1 MKRRNTMSNHWTKEQ
16 EEALDARGQNL
27 LLSAAAGSGKTAVL
41 TERIIR
47 LVEDPKSHTDI
58 NELLVLTFTKAAASE
73 MKARVSKALS
83 DALKKA
89 DEADDEPRI
98 HHLEKQVSLL
108 GSAQISTLDSYFQ
121 SIIRQYFYLLDLDP
135 KVRIL
140 SDENEEFL
148 LEEEVLSEV
157 LEKWY
162 AQGNPDFLDTVDL
175 FADRYQDRILKQ
187 MVAKIYHFS
196 CSLPFPEDWL
206 SHLPD
211 RYRIPEGSSMDDLPW
226 DRPVLDHLISL
237 SRKIADSYRQMF
249 AIMGRNKAAEAVYGE
264 QLSNEYSFF
273 SMVSS
278 AKTWKDWFHLPS
290 FTFGT
295 MKSMTS
301 RQAAAFHYAKSKDF
315 TESDD
320 AKAIKDLRNDIKA
333 IWNDQVL
340 SFTQVPE
347 SQWISETAA
356 MLPVVTV
363 LSRLALDF
371 AKALKERKK
380 QEGLMDFN
388 DMEHYALDILVDR
401 ENPDFTPEKAALF
414 PSEAALSIRRK
425 YKEVMIDEYQDTN
438 GVQDLITALVSNG
451 KNRFMVGDLK
461 QSIYRFRQADP
472 TIFMDKYL
480 HFSSDK
486 DSPSHRIDLNRN
498 FRSDA
503 AILSSINF
511 IFRQIMT
518 RDTLELDYGD
528 AEALYA
534 GRHEEPRPDTYAGGS
549 VSIELIDQ
557 AGIKEGDAPDELK
570 DMEKIM
576 LEGRLIAKRIHEIMD
591 HGTVMEKSG
600 AFRPARYG
608 DMVILLRSIA
618 GKGPVLMKVLEE
630 NGIPAI
636 SDKEEDFMKNGDV
649 EILWALLK
657 LLDNPLQDLAAAAVL
672 RSFFVGLDEKDLTLL
687 HLRQEEEKQP
697 HLWPVLPLPG
707 VLSEEKE
714 EKLRHFLAFFKTWRE
729 EAMQDGTAPLLRRI
743 LTDTEYLTWLSGL
756 PGGEWRVNHVL
767 AFYQL
772 ALARD
777 STPSSG
783 LYSFLDYLSK
793 LHKEDREFKSVS
805 TNAMADA
812 VHIMTIHKSKGL
824 EFPVVFLADTKK
836 GFNLRDTQQT
846 AICHKTLGLGIQY
859 YDKKHRVRWPSL
871 YWCSVKEA
879 SKAESLAEEARL
891 LYVAMTRARDKLFIV
906 GTCKDLSKDLDGWT
920 ASLATADEGTLVSPL
935 PSHIAANG
943 KCYLDWIMPAAL
955 RHRTMKQAWETAK
968 RVPSYRDDAPSD
980 HSLFHFTDTKQ
991 ENLLTEEEKASL
1003 RAEGEKAM
1011 LPQIEEKK
1019 AEDRLAAFFSHLPK
1033 SWPDW
1038 MDRQLTWTYSHPGA
1052 VNTPAKLTAT
1062 AAVHLR
1068 ELAEYA
1074 ASDEP
1079 PEASAILAGDEK
1091 EGLSA
1096 DYAQPP
1102 AFLSGEGEKYE
1113 GTSFGTLMH
1122 KAMEMLDFTKLP
1134 PSEDAIRAALEQLVQ
1149 SKVFTEEEGSILLSH
1164 RKRNNPIHALLT
1176 FAKGPLAEKMKEAKD
1191 IKKEMPFSILLPA
1204 RSFYP
1209 DCEEGEKIFLQGV
1222 MDCLL
1227 EFDKDFLIIDY
1238 KTDHTMTE
1246 EELKNHYKI
1255 QLQVYGEAAEK
1266 LLGKPVSHLY
1276 LWSFTYGK
1284 AIEVEKPEMRDKE

>member
-1 MKRRNTMSNHWTKEQ
+1 MSNHWTKEQ

-41 TERIIR
+41 TERIVR
-47 LVEDPKSHTDI
+47 LVEDPDSHTDI

-83 DALKKA
+83 DVLKEA
-89 DEADDEPRI
+89 DKADDERRI
-98 HHLEKQVSLL
+98 HHLEKQISLL

-162 AQGNPDFLDTVDL
+162 AEGNPDFLDTVDL
-175 FADRYQDRILKQ
+175 FADRYQDRTLKQ
-187 MVAKIYHFS
+187 MVAKIFHFS

-206 SHLPD
+206 SHLPHAYD
-211 RYRIPEGSSMDDLPW
+211 IPEGASMDDLPW
-226 DRPVLDHLISL
+226 DRPVLSHLISL
-237 SRKIADSYRQMF
+237 SRKISDSYRQMF
-249 AIMGRNKAAEAVYGE
+249 AIMDRNKAAQAVYGE
-264 QLSNEYSFF
+264 QLSNEYSYF
-273 SMVSS
+273 SVVSS
-278 AKTWKDWFHLPS
+278 IKTWKDWFRLPS
-290 FTFGT
+290 FAFGRMSS
-295 MKSMTS
+295 MKPK
-301 RQAAAFHYAKSKDF
+301 QAAAFHYAKTSDF
-315 TESDD
+315 TKSAD
-320 AKAIKDLRNDIKA
+320 AKTIIDLRQGAKDTWTKDI
-333 IWNDQVL
+333 L
-340 SFTQVPE
+340 PFTQVPE

-356 MLPVVTV
+356 MKPVVTV
-363 LSRLALDF
+363 LSKLALDF
-371 AKALKERKK
+371 ARALRQRKK

-401 ENPDFTPEKAALF
+401 ENPEFTPEKAALF
-414 PSEAALSIRRK
+414 PSEAALAIRRK

-438 GVQDLITALVSNG
+438 GVQELITALVSNG
-451 KNRFMVGDLK
+451 KNRFMVGDIK

-480 HFSSDK
+480 HFSPEK
-486 DSPSHRIDLNRN
+486 ESPSHRIDLNRN

-528 AEALYA
+528 TEALYA
-534 GRHEEPRPDTYAGGS
+534 GRHEDPRPDTYAGGS
-549 VSIELIDQ
+549 VSIDLIDK
-557 AGIKEGDAPDELK
+557 AGIREGEAPEELK
-570 DMEKIM
+570 DMETIVM
-576 LEGRLIAKRIHEIMD
+576 EGRLIARRIHEIMD
-591 HGTVMEKSG
+591 HGRVMEKSG
-600 AFRPARYG
+600 AFRPASYG

-618 GKGPVLMKVLEE
+618 GKGPLLMKVLEE

-636 SDKEEDFMKNGDV
+636 SDREEDFMKNGDV

-687 HLRQEEEKQP
+687 HLRQEEEKLP
-697 HLWPVLPLPG
+697 HLWPVLAMAG
-707 VLSEEKE
+707 VLPPEKE
-714 EKLRHFLAFFKTWRE
+714 EGLRHFLTSYRTWRE
-729 EAMQDGTAPLLRRI
+729 EALQDGTAPLLRKI

-767 AFYQL
+767 SFYQL
-772 ALARD
+772 ALSRD
-777 STPSSG
+777 SAPKSG

-793 LHKEDREFKSVS
+793 LHKDDREFKSIS

-824 EFPVVFLADTKK
+824 EFPVVFLADGQK

-871 YWCSVKEA
+871 YWYSVKEA

-906 GTCKDLSKDLDGWT
+906 GTSNNLHKDLSRWAT
-920 ASLATADEGTLVSPL
+920 SLATAGEGDGVSPL
-935 PSHIAANG
+935 PGHIIANG

-955 RHRTMKQAWETAK
+955 RHRTMKEAWEMTDK
-968 RVPSYRDDAPSD
+968 VPSYRSDTPSD
-980 HSLFHFTDTKQ
+980 HSRFHFSDIKQ
-991 ENLLTEEEKASL
+991 EELLTEEEKASL
-1003 RAEGEKAM
+1003 EREGEKAL
-1011 LPQIEEKK
+1011 LPSTREQGDAKET
-1019 AEDRLAAFFSHLPK
+1019 DTFLAHLPHAY
-1033 SWPDW
+1033 PDW
-1038 MDRQLTWTYSHPGA
+1038 MDRQLTWTYGHQGA
-1052 VNTPAKLTAT
+1052 LATPAKLTAT

-1079 PEASAILAGDEK
+1079 PMASDILAGDEK

-1096 DYAQPP
+1096 DYAEPP
-1102 AFLSGEGEKYE
+1102 AFLSGEEEKYE

-1122 KAMEMLDFTKLP
+1122 KAMEMIDFTKLP
-1134 PSEDAIRAALEQLVQ
+1134 PTEEAIRAALEQLVQ
-1149 SKVFTEEEGSILLSH
+1149 DKVFTEDEGATLLSAR
-1164 RKRNNPIHALLT
+1164 RKNNPVQALLT
-1176 FAKGPLAEKMKEAKD
+1176 FAKGPLAEKMKEAKN
-1191 IKKEMPFSILLPA
+1191 IKKEMPFSILLSA
-1204 RSFYP
+1204 HSFYP

-1246 EELKNHYKI
+1246 EELKEHYKI

-1284 AIEVEKPEMRDKE
+1284 AIEVEKRQETASDRQTEL